1 MEGWA
6 THRYRQS
13 PKATQQA
20 SLSGEPM
27 GVGTL
32 VKMKDCNLSIFG
44 VIIAVFMDDYNDNEV
59 YKIVWIDDL
68 CDPSYATKDNL
79 EQVQ

>member
-1 MEGWA
+1 
-6 THRYRQS
+6 
-13 PKATQQA
+13 
-20 SLSGEPM
+20 
-27 GVGTL
+27 
-32 VKMKDCNLSIFG
+32 MKDCNLSIFG